1 MDFIALFIQTTSRFS
16 RQLSGVTI
24 KHVEAVKNPFDV
36 VRLRYV
42 QGPCLA
48 ISCDGETNKMI
59 SWGTM
64 HVKILIQIFDD
75 GFDYI
80 AVVAADKT
88 IVYPD
93 DDCQEFSLKM
103 AQIETRIGNAWEK
116 AKFLKESVKS
126 LVPNCKLEKPV
137 SGRKGIRAG
146 DIQNPPDQI

>member
-1 MDFIALFIQTTSRFS
+1 MDFIALFIQTISRFS
-16 RQLSGVTI
+16 RQLSGVAI

-42 QGPCLA
+42 QGLCLA

-64 HVKILIQIFDD
+64 DVKILIQIFDD

-116 AKFLKESVKS
+116 AKFLKESVES
-126 LVPNCKLEKPV
+126 LVRNSRSLFQAVKAFVQVTYRILL
-137 SGRKGIRAG
+137 SR
-146 DIQNPPDQI
+146 